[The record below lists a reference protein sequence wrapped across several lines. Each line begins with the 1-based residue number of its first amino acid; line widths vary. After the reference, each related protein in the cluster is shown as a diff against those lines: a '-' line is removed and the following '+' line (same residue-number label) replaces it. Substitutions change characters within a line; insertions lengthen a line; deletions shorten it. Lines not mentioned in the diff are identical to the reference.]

1 MIALFVAAAFDLA
14 EPAPADALPPTLLA
28 QCDANTATIESASPA
43 ILNSVAALEGMGV
56 LNRADFDDMKIGFCP
71 LVEAGGP
78 VATTACAS
86 DIILLD
92 EKYAQAD
99 QSFVLNATL
108 AHEMKHLFQHRARRT
123 RYGASYCAS
132 ARYAAE
138 KPQLEIEAD
147 AFGDAA
153 SALFSQGRSI
163 EIVNGCAAPLAIHV
177 EPADPVEIADAAP
190 ALSVIAPQQR
200 KELDVRALSS
210 NALFYARTQPA
221 SGPAH
226 VFERKSGPH
235 LRFIEGRAYRLR
247 EARLASAGRLE
258 GPFRLRLSCPPAHD

>member
-1 MIALFVAAAFDLA
+1 MVTSLILTLAAQA
-14 EPAPADALPPTLLA
+14 APADALPRDLLA
-28 QCDANTATIESASPA
+28 RCDANAAIIQSAAPA
-43 ILNSVAALEGMGV
+43 ILNSVAALERMGV
-56 LNRADFDDMKIGFCP
+56 LNRADFDDVKIGFCP

-92 EKYAQAD
+92 EKYTRAE

-108 AHEMKHLFQHRARRT
+108 AHEMKHLMQHRARRA
-123 RYGASYCAS
+123 RYGAAYCAS

-147 AFGDAA
+147 AFGDAT
-153 SALFSQGRSI
+153 SALFSQGRPI
-163 EIVNGCAAPLAIHV
+163 EVTNGCALPLAIYV
-177 EPADPVEIADAAP
+177 EPADPVAIADAAP
-190 ALSVIAPQQR
+190 ALSVIAPHQR
-200 KELDVRALSS
+200 KELNMRALSS

-235 LRFIEGRAYRLR
+235 LRFIEGRAYHLR
-247 EARLASAGRLE
+247 EARLSSAGRTD